1 MDYSV
6 QAMTMDDYDELY
18 ALWTRTAGMGLREV
32 DDGYEG
38 IAKFLARSPG
48 CSFVARTPDGTL
60 LGGILCGHDGRRGHI
75 YHTAVDASARGN
87 GIGRALVQSAMAAL
101 RAEGIRK
108 ATLVAFSRNE
118 TGNAF
123 WQRMGFAARED
134 LTYRDAWTCDIS

>member
-6 QAMTMDDYDELY
+6 QAMTMHDYDELY
-18 ALWTRTAGMGLREV
+18 ALWT
-32 DDGYEG
+32 
-38 IAKFLARSPG
+38 
-48 CSFVARTPDGTL
+48 RTPDGTL

-108 ATLVAFSRNE
+108 ATLVAFARNE
-118 TGNAF
+118 IGNAF
-123 WQRMGFAARED
+123 WQRMGFSARED
-134 LTYRDAWTCDIS
+134 LTYRDAWTCDIP